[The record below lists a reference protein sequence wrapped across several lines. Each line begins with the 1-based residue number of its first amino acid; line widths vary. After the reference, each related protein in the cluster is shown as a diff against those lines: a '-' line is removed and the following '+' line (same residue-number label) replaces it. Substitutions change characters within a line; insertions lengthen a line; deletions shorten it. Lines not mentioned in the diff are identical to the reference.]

1 MAIIANPS
9 SAGFRSHDGWGYDPV
24 VGDEHPVLTNFVVYA
39 PLAVAVA
46 LGLTMRRRR
55 AWIALAGIAVALAL
69 WGLIGLTGGYDD
81 DTQNTSRFLALIFG
95 VPIYAAMWAAAVGA
109 GYVVSRLLGKARP
122 RVG

>member
-1 MAIIANPS
+1 M
-9 SAGFRSHDGWGYDPV
+9 
-24 VGDEHPVLTNFVVYA
+24 GDEHPVLTTFVVYA
-39 PLAVAVA
+39 PLAVAFA

-55 AWIALAGIAVALAL
+55 VWIALAGIAVALAL

-81 DTQNTSRFLALIFG
+81 DTEGTAWLLTLVYG

-109 GYVVSRLLGKARP
+109 GYVVSRLWGKTQA